1 MNTKNWKPLL
11 YYGDKL
17 QAGLFYTSLHKT
29 EAEMREIRKGLDC
42 NEKIN
47 QETFFFTREE
57 NS

>member
-1 MNTKNWKPLL
+1 MKREAWRPLL

-42 NEKIN
+42 DEKIN
-47 QETFFFTREE
+47 QKAFFFTREE

>member
-1 MNTKNWKPLL
+1 MKREAWKPLL

-42 NEKIN
+42 DEKIN
-47 QETFFFTREE
+47 QEAEFSSREE